1 MPDLHTEMQK
11 IAAKLQP
18 KQEQVTNLSSTISEW
33 ASTDTQEPDTKKPVV
48 HKFQVTNNVSRETF
62 YAVRDN
68 PGKTYSE
75 IAALMKAKG
84 FNVTSVGSLMAQ
96 MVNCGMARRNELGEY
111 FTTQTEYTPIKNPAT
126 MKSKAKQKEKK
137 HASKDEKRGYVKS
150 GKYAKSGLA
159 ALRTHTEVPEVRPA
173 VAASFDPEQL
183 LSTLSFPQVMAL
195 YKQIKTMLGEA

>member
-11 IAAKLQP
+11 IADKLQP
-18 KQEQVTNLSSTISEW
+18 KEKQMTNLTETISEW
-33 ASTDTQEPDTKKPVV
+33 TSTDTQEPDTKRIG
-48 HKFQVTNNVSRETF
+48 HKFTVTNNVSRETF
-62 YAVRDN
+62 YAIRDN
-68 PGKTYSE
+68 PGKTYGE

-111 FTTQTEYTPIKNPAT
+111 FILQQEYTPIKNPAT
-126 MKSKAKQKEKK
+126 LKSKAKKAAKKE
-137 HASKDEKRGYVKS
+137 EKRQYVKS
-150 GKYAKSGLA
+150 GKYAKAGIA
-159 ALRTHTEVPEVRPA
+159 ALQTQAEVLESRPSIGA
-173 VAASFDPEQL
+173 VSFDPQQL